1 MQAPKITIPVQQA
14 QSANLDLSARKVG
27 NPSGGEDFSHV
38 LNLITPKANEA
49 MAQPKA
55 EVKHDDRED
64 SRVSEKRESYADRVD
79 KESRVRDASDR
90 KDPLTESEDLRVN
103 PAVAQLAQ
111 ASEAAQHAK
120 SLRLM
125 AQFSQEDLLKLVEWQ
140 KGQVAEGNPLET
152 NLNLERFPQLKGFS
166 SGDLMALLN
175 GFKHLQQPEIG
186 QEGHLQLPQFQ
197 WAEAQALQA
206 QNSAS
211 SALTQSNLQNL
222 AQQQLQAPQLQNVQM
237 VPLVDAMA
245 RPQQVMPT
253 LNLMR
258 LTQAQQ
264 EGVVRQVAHS
274 FKTQGSGTQTAEI
287 RLHPSELGLVRLKV
301 EMQGSDVRI
310 FFSAEQPVVN
320 DLLTQHIDQL
330 KELLLEQDLNLAEAG
345 LFQDQLPDQQAG
357 QDDDGEDY
365 GSDERPDLL
374 HRPKKG
380 PRLSPLPNRFRATV

>member
-1 MQAPKITIPVQQA
+1 MQAPKISIPTQKA
-14 QSANLDLSARKVG
+14 QTANLDLSVRRLG
-27 NPSGGEDFSHV
+27 NPNGGEDFSQV
-38 LNLITPKANEA
+38 LNLISPKSNES
-49 MAQPKA
+49 MTQPKA
-55 EVKHDDRED
+55 EVKNEDRNE
-64 SRVSEKRESYADRVD
+64 SRISEKRDTSVSRSETEARA
-79 KESRVRDASDR
+79 KETDDQR
-90 KDPLTESEDLRVN
+90 DPLTESRDVQVN

-140 KGQVAEGNPLET
+140 KGQVSEGNPLET

-175 GFKHLQQPEIG
+175 GFKHLQQPEHA
-186 QEGHLQLPQFQ
+186 QEGHLQSPQFQ

-206 QNSAS
+206 QNSAA

-253 LNLMR
+253 LNLIR

-274 FKTQGSGTQTAEI
+274 FKTQASGTQTAEI
-287 RLHPSELGLVRLKV
+287 RLHPAELGLVRLKV
-301 EMQGSDVRI
+301 EMQGADVRI

-330 KELLLEQDLNLAEAG
+330 KGLLLEQDLNLAEAG
-345 LFQDQLPDQQAG
+345 LFQDQLPDQQA
-357 QDDDGEDY
+357 QEDNEGEDY